1 MSFNLLPWETPPQ
14 APEQATAT
22 IEWNG
27 GEMTIPRLGYLTV
40 DEMQGIREIDPQ
52 NALYR
57 LITAAAVELAHAMQ
71 ADADRIAEYPGV
83 QARALEFTAHRCY
96 GLLTR
101 LLAQEQGASI
111 GRMSPEEEAVQV
123 LCAGIIAPFLVE
135 ARAITNRVVIRSVTV
150 ILNRIKPAWTDEQTR
165 KLPGP
170 LLGILHAFEQEE
182 ERAGAG
188 LQQDPAAEMRA
199 LEEALGKL
207 QEVSSSI
214 ATDPTGPEP
223 SGTAADSGPEPL
235 SSAASDSGS
244 SPPAMSSRPSRRAT
258 PPNAKGFTGKRK
270 ASPKSP

>member
-1 MSFNLLPWETPPQ
+1 MTFDLLPWETAPQ
-14 APEQATAT
+14 PPEQATAT

-27 GEMTIPRLGYLTV
+27 GELVIPRLGYLTV
-40 DEMQGIREIDPQ
+40 DEMQSIREIDPQ

-57 LITAAAVELAHAMQ
+57 LITAAAVALSQ
-71 ADADRIAEYPGV
+71 AAPDH
-83 QARALEFTAHRCY
+83 TAHWCY
-96 GLLTR
+96 GLLVR
-101 LLAQEQGASI
+101 LLAQEQGAKA
-111 GRMSPEEEAVQV
+111 GRMSPEEQALQV
-123 LCAGIIAPFLVE
+123 VHAEIIGPFLEE
-135 ARAITNRVVIRSVTV
+135 ARAITNRVTIRAVTV
-150 ILNRIKPAWTDEQTR
+150 ILQRIKPAWTDEQTR

-182 ERAGAG
+182 GRAGAG

-207 QEVSSSI
+207 QEVVGST

-223 SGTAADSGPEPL
+223 SGTAADSGPELP

-258 PPNAKGFTGKRK
+258 PPNAKGFTGKRR
-270 ASPKSP
+270 ASRRSP

>member
-1 MSFNLLPWETPPQ
+1 MTFDLLPWETAPQ

-27 GEMTIPRLGYLTV
+27 GEMTVPRLGYLTV

-57 LITAAAVELAHAMQ
+57 LITAAAVALSQ
-71 ADADRIAEYPGV
+71 AAPDH
-83 QARALEFTAHRCY
+83 TAHWCY
-96 GLLTR
+96 GLLVR
-101 LLAQEQGASI
+101 LLAQEQGAKA
-111 GRMSPEEEAVQV
+111 GRMSPEEQALQV
-123 LCAGIIAPFLVE
+123 VHAEIIGPFLEE
-135 ARAITNRVVIRSVTV
+135 ARAITNRVTIRAVTV
-150 ILNRIKPAWTDEQTR
+150 ILQRIKPAWSDEQTR

-207 QEVSSSI
+207 QEVSSI
-214 ATDPTGPEP
+214 ATDPIGPEP

>member
-1 MSFNLLPWETPPQ
+1 MTFDLLPWETAPQ
-14 APEQATAT
+14 APEQAAAT

-27 GEMTIPRLGYLTV
+27 GEMTVPRLGYLTV

-57 LITAAAVELAHAMQ
+57 LITAAAVALSQ
-71 ADADRIAEYPGV
+71 AAPDH
-83 QARALEFTAHRCY
+83 TAHWCY

-123 LCAGIIAPFLVE
+123 LYAGIIGPFLE
-135 ARAITNRVVIRSVTV
+135 QARAITNRVVIRSVTV

-165 KLPGP
+165 RLPAP

-223 SGTAADSGPEPL
+223 SGTAADSGPEL
-235 SSAASDSGS
+235 QSSAASASGS

>member
-1 MSFNLLPWETPPQ
+1 MTFDLLPWETAPQ

-27 GEMTIPRLGYLTV
+27 GELVIPRLGYLTV

-57 LITAAAVELAHAMQ
+57 LITAAAVALSQ
-71 ADADRIAEYPGV
+71 AAPNH
-83 QARALEFTAHRCY
+83 TAHWCY
-96 GLLTR
+96 GLLVR
-101 LLAQEQGASI
+101 LLAQEQGANA

-123 LCAGIIAPFLVE
+123 LYAGIIAPFLVE
-135 ARAITNRVVIRSVTV
+135 ARAITNRVTIRAVTV
-150 ILNRIKPAWTDEQTR
+150 ILQRIKPAWTDEQTR

-182 ERAGAG
+182 GRAGAG

-207 QEVSSSI
+207 QEVVGST

-223 SGTAADSGPEPL
+223 SGTAADSGPELP

-258 PPNAKGFTGKRK
+258 PPNAKSSTGKRR
-270 ASPKSP
+270 ASRRSP

>member
-1 MSFNLLPWETPPQ
+1 MSFDLLPWETTPQ

-27 GEMTIPRLGYLTV
+27 GEMSIPRLGYLTV

-57 LITAAAVELAHAMQ
+57 LITAAAVALSQ
-71 ADADRIAEYPGV
+71 AAPDH
-83 QARALEFTAHRCY
+83 TAHWCY

-101 LLAQEQGASI
+101 LLAQEQGANI
-111 GRMSPEEEAVQV
+111 GRMSTEEEAVQV
-123 LCAGIIAPFLVE
+123 LHARIIGPFLE
-135 ARAITNRVVIRSVTV
+135 QARAITNRVAIRSVTV

-207 QEVSSSI
+207 QEVSSST
-214 ATDPTGPEP
+214 ATDPTGAKP
-223 SGTAADSGPEPL
+223 SGTAADSGLEPS
-235 SSAASDSGS
+235 SSAASASGS
-244 SPPAMSSRPSRRAT
+244 SPLAMSSRPSRRVT
-258 PPNAKGFTGKRK
+258 QPKGIASTGKKK
-270 ASPKSP
+270 ALPKSP

>member
-1 MSFNLLPWETPPQ
+1 MTFDLLPWETAPQ
-14 APEQATAT
+14 APEQAAAT

-27 GEMTIPRLGYLTV
+27 GEMTVPRLGYLTV

-57 LITAAAVELAHAMQ
+57 LITAAAVALSQ
-71 ADADRIAEYPGV
+71 AAPDH
-83 QARALEFTAHRCY
+83 TAHWCY

-123 LCAGIIAPFLVE
+123 LYAGIIGPFLE
-135 ARAITNRVVIRSVTV
+135 QARAITNRVVIRSVTV

-165 KLPGP
+165 RLPAP

-207 QEVSSSI
+207 QEVSGSI

-223 SGTAADSGPEPL
+223 SGTAADSGPEPP

>member
-1 MSFNLLPWETPPQ
+1 MTFDLLPWETAPQ
-14 APEQATAT
+14 APEQAAAT

-27 GEMTIPRLGYLTV
+27 GELVIPRLGYLTV

-71 ADADRIAEYPGV
+71 ADADRIAEHPGA
-83 QARALEFTAHRCY
+83 QARALEFPAHRCY

-101 LLAQEQGASI
+101 LLAQEQGARI

-123 LCAGIIAPFLVE
+123 LYAGIIAPFLVE
-135 ARAITNRVVIRSVTV
+135 ARAITNRVTIRAVTV
-150 ILNRIKPAWTDEQTR
+150 ILQRIKPAWTDEQTR

-182 ERAGAG
+182 GRAGAG

-207 QEVSSSI
+207 QEVVGST

-223 SGTAADSGPEPL
+223 SGTAADSGPEPP